1 MRLRPRALIIVAA
14 LLLALGFQAA
24 VLAQTPPCGSATAPQ
39 CDGACYFR
47 EACEELGSFGICF
60 CLARSEPCGLVG
72 SPPECWGE
80 CPEGTACVDAS
91 GICECQIVTATPAGP
106 TATPTIT
113 VLPSGP
119 TPTITPTP
127 TATPACAAVPVGG
140 CRTPSV
146 GQKAFLML
154 KDKAPDDA
162 KDLLQ
167 WKWIKG
173 SSTAKAD
180 FGTPLTS
187 TSYQLCIYNGAPI
200 RILDATIPA
209 GGVCG
214 ASNPK
219 PCWKDKTHG
228 FDYKDKD
235 LTPDGIEQL
244 KLKEGASGKAQI
256 ILKGKGLLLDDP
268 AIPVTLPVTVQLR
281 NNTSSICWEAVYST
295 PLKNTAGPPGQF
307 KAKAN

>member
-1 MRLRPRALIIVAA
+1 MGLRPRALIIVAA

-47 EACEELGSFGICF
+47 EACEELGNFGICF

-91 GICECQIVTATPAGP
+91 GICECQIVSATPAGP
-106 TATPTIT
+106 TATPTVT
-113 VLPSGP
+113 VVPSGP

-127 TATPACAAVPVGG
+127 TATPACAATPVGG

-146 GQKAFLML
+146 GQKAYLML

-162 KDLLQ
+162 KDRLQ
-167 WKWIKG
+167 WKWSRG
-173 SSTAKAD
+173 SATTKAE

-187 TSYQLCIYNGAPI
+187 TSYQLCIYNGALGL
-200 RILDATIPA
+200 ILDAAIPA
-209 GGVCG
+209 GGFCS
-214 ASNPK
+214 AANARA
-219 PCWKDKTHG
+219 CWKDGTMG

-244 KLKEGASGKAQI
+244 KLKEGASGAAQI
-256 ILKGKGLLLDDP
+256 SLKGKGLLLDGP
-268 AIPVTLPVTVQLR
+268 AIPVLQPLTVQLL
-281 NNTSSICWEAVYST
+281 NSNGLCWEAVYST
-295 PLKNTAGPPGQF
+295 PALRNAAGPPGQF
-307 KAKAN
+307 KDKAD